1 MRAAIGKMPPPR
13 PFPTTSMSGTT
24 SKCSPLIVEALGG
37 IGRRGARCLRFLAR
51 RASCRKRGRDGTTY
65 SRFHPS
71 NYLSH
76 HLAGIVTAAVFS
88 DAAHIVEEIAL
99 LKTRTST
106 VVSHLGSLLKVP

>member
-1 MRAAIGKMPPPR
+1 MV
-13 PFPTTSMSGTT
+13 
-24 SKCSPLIVEALGG
+24 PLIVEALGG

-65 SRFHPS
+65 NRFHPS

-88 DAAHIVEEIAL
+88 DAA
-99 LKTRTST
+99 RTS
-106 VVSHLGSLLKVP
+106 SRGDRAAQDRHQRRDEDRGGG

>member
-1 MRAAIGKMPPPR
+1 MPEE
-13 PFPTTSMSGTT
+13 T
-24 SKCSPLIVEALGG
+24 LIVEALGG

-99 LKTRTST
+99 LKTRTSGAT
-106 VVSHLGSLLKVP
+106 GCIAPSRSAAACWRCAPVWA

>member
-1 MRAAIGKMPPPR
+1 MGNLRKKLPR
-13 PFPTTSMSGTT
+13 VHGVARTSGT
-24 SKCSPLIVEALGG
+24 SGCSGACAL
-37 IGRRGARCLRFLAR
+37 RRFLAR

-99 LKTRTST
+99 LKTRTSGAT
-106 VVSHLGSLLKVP
+106 RTAAAANPIE